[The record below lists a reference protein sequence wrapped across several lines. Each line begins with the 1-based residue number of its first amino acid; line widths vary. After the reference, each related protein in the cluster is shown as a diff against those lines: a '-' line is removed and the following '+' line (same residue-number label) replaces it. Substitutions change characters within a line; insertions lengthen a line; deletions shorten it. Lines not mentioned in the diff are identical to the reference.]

1 MFFKDRSLF
10 NRTVVASR
18 SQQTSLILTLGVRK
32 GLFFEN
38 GVQPP
43 LDITV
48 DPEITESAREFSKI
62 YWKLFPKFFL

>member
-18 SQQTSLILTLGVRK
+18 AQQTSLILTPGARK

-48 DPEITESAREFSKI
+48 DPGITEPAR
-62 YWKLFPKFFL
+62 

>member
-18 SQQTSLILTLGVRK
+18 LQQTSSILTPGVKK

-43 LDITV
+43 LDITI
-48 DPEITESAREFSKI
+48 DPGITEPAR
-62 YWKLFPKFFL
+62 

>member
-1 MFFKDRSLF
+1 MFFQDRSLF